1 MATPTTLPATFVA
14 GNVITAAQMNDL
26 RGAFRVLQVVTA
38 STSSSAT
45 NATATLA
52 DTNLTVTIT
61 PQSTSSKILV
71 YVAQNGVQKTNGN
84 AGNGATLALLRCA
97 TVLTYFGTGVG
108 YTATT
113 LETVVSASAV
123 WLDSPATTSATTYKT
138 QFSNRVVAA
147 SSSVQYSS
155 GVGAPASYIV
165 ALEIS
170 A

>member
-14 GNVITAAQMNDL
+14 GDILTAAQMNNL

-38 STSSSAT
+38 VTGTTAT
-45 NATATLA
+45 NSTTTLA

-61 PQSTSSKILV
+61 PQSNTSKILV
-71 YVAQNGVQKTNGN
+71 YVAQNGIQKTNGN
-84 AGNGATLALLRCA
+84 AGNGALLALLRGA

-108 YTATT
+108 YTGTA

-138 QFSNRVVAA
+138 QFSNRVAAA
-147 SSSVQYSS
+147 SAAVQYSS
-155 GVGAPASYIV
+155 GVGTPDSYIV
-165 ALEIS
+165 AMEIS